1 MRWAGCRWNEST
13 AFSWVRVF
21 FIPERNN
28 NITNNAIFIKHKTW
42 KQYVGEKL
50 CVFCGCL
57 ALSKLPG
64 ISPEFLFFSSLFF
77 GCAQL
82 RAPWTAM
89 NKWER
94 MKRWKC
100 VVQWKFIHFSLSLL
114 LLLAGVPYITP
125 GWNACSNAQEENQW
139 SLKVPSS
146 RLMLKVK
153 FPFEKCSYFWAKCS
167 IISWSNLIARL

>member
-1 MRWAGCRWNEST
+1 MGSS
-13 AFSWVRVF
+13 FF

-50 CVFCGCL
+50 CVFL
-57 ALSKLPG
+57 WLPRA
-64 ISPEFLFFSSLFF
+64 EQTAWNLTRVFLLLLIVFWL
-77 GCAQL
+77 CAQL

-125 GWNACSNAQEENQW
+125 GWNACLNAQEENQW